1 MGNATKKQLD
11 FAKQISNT
19 LNIALPEPQTFESL
33 KSFISTNIQEYFK
46 SYYTDL
52 GERIKKEVSI
62 LDYVPQAG
70 FTLKQIGS
78 HGLYTTLEH
87 DSIIIDP
94 HKNCYW
100 FNSQCDADSVIG
112 FVAKYIYNGDMKAA
126 IQNLSL
132 RLNSTESLPT
142 YSEQTSQPIKEPPN
156 GLVLPEKNTDMRR
169 VFAYLTKTRLI
180 KPEIVQDFVNQNM
193 LYQDLKGNC
202 VFVSYDH
209 ETPVFGCLRGTS
221 TYKRFLGDLPGC
233 DYQKGFFIKGSGSK
247 MIVTESVIDAMSIM
261 SILYDNGINYKQYSF
276 LPLSGIEKNAV
287 IPYHL
292 SHNKGINSILLA
304 PDNDSGGR
312 KMCNLIIEEL
322 ADIKNIRIS
331 KHFPL
336 AKDWNQEIINF
347 FRLGKPLSEIDFFNQ
362 SKNILTKTHKNLIE
376 R

>member
-1 MGNATKKQLD
+1 
-11 FAKQISNT
+11 
-19 LNIALPEPQTFESL
+19 
-33 KSFISTNIQEYFK
+33 
-46 SYYTDL
+46 
-52 GERIKKEVSI
+52 
-62 LDYVPQAG
+62 
-70 FTLKQIGS
+70 
-78 HGLYTTLEH
+78 
-87 DSIIIDP
+87 
-94 HKNCYW
+94 
-100 FNSQCDADSVIG
+100 
-112 FVAKYIYNGDMKAA
+112 
-126 IQNLSL
+126 
-132 RLNSTESLPT
+132 
-142 YSEQTSQPIKEPPN
+142 
-156 GLVLPEKNTDMRR
+156 MRR

-261 SILYDNGINYKQYSF
+261 SILYDKGINYKQYSF

-331 KHFPL
+331 KHFSL